1 MPWYEGSFWV
11 EGVNVEGSQLLGFFS
26 LPTVLD
32 NLQVWTNISCK
43 LTKYLRDTPYSK
55 YSIALILPEHIRN
68 HKMIIVSITS
78 G

>member
-32 NLQVWTNISCK
+32 NLQV
-43 LTKYLRDTPYSK
+43 
-55 YSIALILPEHIRN
+55 
-68 HKMIIVSITS
+68 
-78 G
+78 